1 MKYLPLCRG
10 GDFCIPQ
17 LVKPRSPLRKALQW
31 SHLGCRAVNRC
42 AHDVKSRTTITIE
55 SAVSAPRAFCAATWT
70 GEAMSA
76 KVQGWVWDLDL
87 AAQPKLLLLWLANR
101 ATDAGVCFPTK
112 RELGKRTGL
121 SERMVRYHLD
131 GLARERDDGGE
142 PRAPLLSIIERRVA
156 ADRNTSNVYV
166 ICVPWAVPEAV
177 RAELNE
183 LKHIPNKS
191 LKGVGTTGC
200 TQGGGDDGLHPVGT
214 TGCTQVG
221 DTGCTENRS
230 PVRSHRITPPI
241 PPEDDQQQQGVVVAS
256 AERVDTAGT
265 ERRADPDQDDAAEE
279 LANAFYG
286 GLGAGPEGVTAAIRR
301 RDVAIARQ
309 LLAAGATAAQAEAYA
324 REISAASGRIAPVD
338 LRSFERERLGWLA
351 RRRGGDVSQRRLVDR
366 SGQPPSWR
374 AARSRAEPV
383 PGAANGAQPPIQAP
397 GPSLSASEA
406 SSDRLGDA
414 LRGLLLRGD
423 QQQS

>member
-1 MKYLPLCRG
+1 
-10 GDFCIPQ
+10 
-17 LVKPRSPLRKALQW
+17 
-31 SHLGCRAVNRC
+31 
-42 AHDVKSRTTITIE
+42 
-55 SAVSAPRAFCAATWT
+55 
-70 GEAMSA
+70 MSA

-112 RELGKRTGL
+112 RELGRRTGL
-121 SERMVRYHLD
+121 SERMVRYHLEA
-131 GLARERDDGGE
+131 LARDRDDQGA

-166 ICVPWAVPEAV
+166 ICVPWAMPDVV

-191 LKGVGTTGC
+191 LRGVGTTGC

-221 DTGCTENRS
+221 VTGCTENRS
-230 PVRSHRITPPI
+230 PVLSHRITPPI
-241 PPEDDQQQQGVVVAS
+241 PPEDSQQQQGMVVDRT
-256 AERVDTAGT
+256 ERVDTAGMVP
-265 ERRADPDQDDAAEE
+265 RADPDQDDTAEK

-286 GLGAGPEGVTAAIRR
+286 GLGAGPDGVTAAIRR
-301 RDVAIARQ
+301 RDMAIARQ
-309 LLAAGATAAQAEAYA
+309 LVAAGGTAAQAEAYA
-324 REISAASGRIAPVD
+324 RETSAASGRIAPVD

-351 RRRGGDVSQRRLVDR
+351 RRRGGDVSQRRVVDR

-374 AARSRAEPV
+374 AARSPEEPV
-383 PGAANGAQPPIQAP
+383 PDAPNGIEPPVPAQ
-397 GPSLSASEA
+397 GPSFNPAQASN
-406 SSDRLGDA
+406 DRLGET

-423 QQQS
+423 QQS

>member
-1 MKYLPLCRG
+1 
-10 GDFCIPQ
+10 
-17 LVKPRSPLRKALQW
+17 
-31 SHLGCRAVNRC
+31 
-42 AHDVKSRTTITIE
+42 
-55 SAVSAPRAFCAATWT
+55 
-70 GEAMSA
+70 MSA

-112 RELGKRTGL
+112 RELGRRTGL
-121 SERMVRYHLD
+121 SERMVRYHLEA
-131 GLARERDDGGE
+131 LARDRDDQGA

-166 ICVPWAVPEAV
+166 ICVPWAVPDVV

-191 LKGVGTTGC
+191 LRGVGTTGC
-200 TQGGGDDGLHPVGT
+200 TQVGGDDGLHPVGT

-221 DTGCTENRS
+221 VTGCTENRS
-230 PVRSHRITPPI
+230 PVLSHRITPPI
-241 PPEDDQQQQGVVVAS
+241 PPEDNQQQQGVVVDKT
-256 AERVDTAGT
+256 ERVDAAGL
-265 ERRADPDQDDAAEE
+265 ERRPDPDQDDAAEK

-286 GLGAGPEGVTAAIRR
+286 GLGAGPDGVTATIRR
-301 RDVAIARQ
+301 RDMAIARQ
-309 LLAAGATAAQAEAYA
+309 LVAVGATAAQAEAYA
-324 REISAASGRIAPVD
+324 RETSAASGRIAPVD

-351 RRRGGDVSQRRLVDR
+351 RRRGGDVSQRRVVDR

-374 AARSRAEPV
+374 TARSPEEPV
-383 PGAANGAQPPIQAP
+383 PDAPNGIEPPVPAQ
-397 GPSLSASEA
+397 GPSFNPAQA
-406 SSDRLGDA
+406 SSDRLGET

-423 QQQS
+423 QQS

>member
-1 MKYLPLCRG
+1 M
-10 GDFCIPQ
+10 
-17 LVKPRSPLRKALQW
+17 KALQW

-42 AHDVKSRTTITIE
+42 AHDVKSTTTISIT
-55 SAVSAPRAFCAATWT
+55 SAVSAPRSFCAATWT
-70 GEAMSA
+70 GDAMSA
-76 KVQGWVWDLDL
+76 KVQGWVWDLEL
-87 AAQPKLLLLWLANR
+87 GAQPKLLLLWLANR

-112 RELGKRTGL
+112 RELGRRTGL
-121 SERMVRYHLD
+121 SERMVRYHLEA
-131 GLARERDDGGE
+131 LARDRDDQGD

-166 ICVPWAVPEAV
+166 ICVPWAVPDVV

-191 LKGVGTTGC
+191 LRG
-200 TQGGGDDGLHPVGT
+200 VGT

-221 DTGCTENRS
+221 VTGCTENRS
-230 PVRSHRITPPI
+230 PVLSHRITPPI
-241 PPEDDQQQQGVVVAS
+241 PPEDSQQQQGVVV
-256 AERVDTAGT
+256 DKT
-265 ERRADPDQDDAAEE
+265 ERMDAVGMERRPDPDQDDAAEK

-286 GLGAGPEGVTAAIRR
+286 GLGAGPDGVTAAIRR
-301 RDVAIARQ
+301 RDMAIARQ
-309 LLAAGATAAQAEAYA
+309 LVEVGATAAQAEAYA
-324 REISAASGRIAPVD
+324 RETSAASGRIAPVD

-374 AARSRAEPV
+374 AARSPEEPV
-383 PGAANGAQPPIQAP
+383 PDAPNGIEPPVRAP
-397 GPSLSASEA
+397 GPSLNACEA
-406 SSDRLGDA
+406 SRDRLGET

-423 QQQS
+423 QQS

>member
-1 MKYLPLCRG
+1 
-10 GDFCIPQ
+10 
-17 LVKPRSPLRKALQW
+17 
-31 SHLGCRAVNRC
+31 
-42 AHDVKSRTTITIE
+42 
-55 SAVSAPRAFCAATWT
+55 
-70 GEAMSA
+70 MSA

-112 RELGKRTGL
+112 RELGRRTGL
-121 SERMVRYHLD
+121 SERMVRYHLEA
-131 GLARERDDGGE
+131 LARDRDDQGD

-166 ICVPWAVPEAV
+166 ICVPWAEPNVV

-191 LKGVGTTGC
+191 LRGVGTTGC
-200 TQGGGDDGLHPVGT
+200 TQGGGGDGLHPVGT

-221 DTGCTENRS
+221 VTGCTENRS
-230 PVRSHRITPPI
+230 PVLSHRITPPI
-241 PPEDDQQQQGVVVAS
+241 PPEDSQQQQGVVVDRT
-256 AERVDTAGT
+256 ERVDAPGM
-265 ERRADPDQDDAAEE
+265 ERRANPDQDDAAEE

-286 GLGAGPEGVTAAIRR
+286 GLGAGPDGVTAAIRR
-301 RDVAIARQ
+301 RDMAIARQ
-309 LLAAGATAAQAEAYA
+309 LGAAGATAAQAEAYA
-324 REISAASGRIAPVD
+324 RETSAASGRIAPVD

-374 AARSRAEPV
+374 TARSEQEPTPV
-383 PGAANGAQPPIQAP
+383 ATNIVEPQVSAPPP
-397 GPSLSASEA
+397 DPSLNACEA
-406 SSDRLGDA
+406 SRDRLGET

-423 QQQS
+423 QQS